1 MIASVFVLAA
11 AIAACAPSERN
22 FLLASAGDR
31 PSPRDTS
38 GYVEGSSSIG
48 NYLAGRHAQTQSDY
62 ASAADYL
69 SRALQGDPKNREL
82 TRRAHAAFLA
92 SGRMKDARALADKV
106 LELDK
111 GDTVANLDLIA
122 GDIKRRDFA
131 SAEQRLAKMPRRG
144 AASLIAP
151 LLTAWVKAG
160 EKDYQAAIAAL
171 APLKSA
177 AGLGMIYD
185 LHEGFIH
192 ELADNT
198 ESAAASYLAA
208 MVRNE
213 RSLRAVEALGTL
225 YERTGRS
232 AEAKKLYERFAEE
245 APEVAS
251 IDLMLARVAKREKP
265 QKLVPDALAGAAEAF
280 FNISNSLVR
289 ENSADMALVFG
300 WLAVDLNPNLGQG
313 LLLIAG
319 IYETLNRYDDA
330 IRVYGMVTAN
340 SPWRWNAQ
348 IREALVND
356 AADRTDMAVAL
367 LRAMIAEQPTRAEA
381 ATSLGDVLRGRKRF
395 VEAADAYD
403 TAMARSNPSEQ
414 RNWTLYYSRGIA
426 LERANL
432 WQRAEADFLKALEL
446 NPEQPHV
453 LNYLGYSWVEH
464 GVNLDRARKM
474 LERAVELRPNDGY
487 IVDSLGWVLF
497 RTGDF
502 KGAAERLE
510 HAVELRPQDAT
521 INDHLGDAYW
531 KVGRHTEA
539 RFQWSRALSLD
550 PEPELVD
557 SIKTK
562 IARGL
567 QGVAAKRGG

>member
-1 MIASVFVLAA
+1 
-11 AIAACAPSERN
+11 
-22 FLLASAGDR
+22 
-31 PSPRDTS
+31 
-38 GYVEGSSSIG
+38 
-48 NYLAGRHAQTQSDY
+48 
-62 ASAADYL
+62 
-69 SRALQGDPKNREL
+69 
-82 TRRAHAAFLA
+82 
-92 SGRMKDARALADKV
+92 
-106 LELDK
+106 
-111 GDTVANLDLIA
+111 
-122 GDIKRRDFA
+122 
-131 SAEQRLAKMPRRG
+131 
-144 AASLIAP
+144 
-151 LLTAWVKAG
+151 
-160 EKDYQAAIAAL
+160 
-171 APLKSA
+171 
-177 AGLGMIYD
+177 
-185 LHEGFIH
+185 
-192 ELADNT
+192 
-198 ESAAASYLAA
+198 
-208 MVRNE
+208 
-213 RSLRAVEALGTL
+213 
-225 YERTGRS
+225 
-232 AEAKKLYERFAEE
+232 
-245 APEVAS
+245 
-251 IDLMLARVAKREKP
+251 
-265 QKLVPDALAGAAEAF
+265 VPDAVAGAAEAF
-280 FNISNSLVR
+280 FNISSSLVR

-330 IRVYGMVTAN
+330 IRVYGMVGTN

-356 AADRTDMAVAL
+356 AAERTDKSVAL
-367 LRAMIAEQPTRAEA
+367 LRAMIAEQPARAEA

-395 VEAADAYD
+395 IEAVEAYD
-403 TAMARSNPSEQ
+403 TAIARSNPSEQ

-426 LERANL
+426 LERATL

-446 NPEQPHV
+446 SPEQPHV

-502 KGAAERLE
+502 KGATERLE

-531 KVGRHTEA
+531 KVGRHAEA

-562 IARGL
+562 LARGL